1 MTYESESEAKVLRSY
16 WRPGADLENTLFT
29 FLDPYGRQL
38 TPGIRSPG
46 FVFNDP
52 REMAL
57 SMDELAR
64 RYGAT
69 SNKRDNQNLPV
80 VASVRLA
87 LNVAAAD
94 KQPLAVVVSNS
105 SQERR
110 ALEKKLAPL
119 AWKQDLIGRLTYASG
134 SLSELRN
141 IAGIGVAKGYV
152 FVLPDE
158 FGTGGQVLGQLPD
171 TSSPAALDRAL
182 KYTLYQHKPS
192 TLSHHE
198 HVQLGHRQG
207 LRWTSA
213 IPVTDPGSLRHEQEM
228 RLRPPPGRN

>member
-1 MTYESESEAKVLRSY
+1 MTYESESEAKVLKSY

-29 FLDPYGRQL
+29 FLDPYGRPL
-38 TPGIRSPG
+38 MPGTRSPG
-46 FVFNDP
+46 FVFQDP
-52 REMAL
+52 RQMAL

-64 RYGAT
+64 RFGARGKT
-69 SNKRDNQNLPV
+69 GETQNLPV

-110 ALEKKLAPL
+110 TLEKKLSPL
-119 AWKQDLIGRLTYASG
+119 AWKQDLMGRLTYASG

-141 IAGIGVAKGYV
+141 IAGISLNKGYV

-158 FGTGGQVLGQLPD
+158 FGTSGQVLGQLTD
-171 TSSPAALDRAL
+171 TASPADLERAL
-182 KYTLYQHKPS
+182 KYTLDQHKPS

-207 LRWTSA
+207 LKWTSA

>member
-1 MTYESESEAKVLRSY
+1 MTYESESEARVLKSY

-158 FGTGGQVLGQLPD
+158 FGTGGQVLGQLTD
-171 TSSPAALDRAL
+171 TPPRRIWTAPSS
-182 KYTLYQHKPS
+182 TPS
-192 TLSHHE
+192 TSTNPQPS
-198 HVQLGHRQG
+198 VT
-207 LRWTSA
+207 TSTCSS
-213 IPVTDPGSLRHEQEM
+213 VTDRVSNGL
-228 RLRPPPGRN
+228 PPYP